1 MSRTGIASGSVFQ
14 GRYEIVS
21 VLRESG
27 FADVYQ
33 GRQLATG
40 QAVAIKVMHPMRG
53 GKPADVARRCARFHQ
68 ETRFCAQLHHP
79 NIVRLIDAGQTDEG
93 TLYTIF
99 EFVPGQNLAEVLA
112 EEVALEPRE
121 ARHLMLQVLDAL
133 GCAHA
138 QSVVHRDLKP
148 SNIMIVSTGA
158 RRNAL
163 VLDFGIGALIAG
175 AMEGVDA
182 KLTPSNEIL
191 CTPAYAAP
199 EQLLGEPVS
208 VRSDLYAWG
217 LVFLE
222 CLTGRPSI
230 EGRSLQ
236 EVLFRQASSE
246 PIPIPRA
253 LLGHPLGALLRRAT
267 RKDVAERVVT
277 ASGLLRELEACDVE
291 GLSREDF
298 AEAARELGPPR
309 GREPVAAGEGPWR
322 YSASET
328 APLDRSP
335 RETRAA
341 PGRTAEASTLPSP
354 ATPTSVERPTPPE
367 AARPDG
373 ASAADLD
380 GERRPLTVVC
390 CAFTASGPSLKN
402 TDVEEIDDLLGE
414 QQDVCA
420 EIARRH
426 RGRFAGA
433 LGDQILLHFGYPSA
447 QEDDARRAARAAL
460 EIAADVRA
468 RSARLQATRG
478 VSLEVRIGLHAG
490 LVIAGQ
496 SHRYTQHL
504 GTTPQIAARLSA
516 LAAPGTVVVSGDAF
530 RLLRSRFMFEQ
541 EMSRDLSCA
550 DRPIATYRMGQE
562 IPPATQ
568 DRSTAGRDTEP
579 LIGRSQEL
587 DLLLQRWS
595 QVQQGIG
602 QSILVTGGPG
612 IGKSRLTWEL
622 ARRLHGEWHS
632 CLECRCTPD
641 RRNSALHPMIELLDR
656 LIDPGRDDAPGRKL
670 ARLEALLSRRG
681 FDLEETVPLLAAL
694 LSIPLDGRYA
704 APPDPPARQKERT
717 LNALVTMLFDMAEER
732 PVLFMVEDLQ
742 WADPTSLEWLGMMIA
757 DFPSARIMALFTA
770 RPEFSPPW
778 STSGMLQIQLGRL
791 DRSHVEHMVARLAG
805 GRSLPEPLLA
815 QVVDRTD
822 GVPLF
827 VEELT
832 RMVLES
838 GALVDKGDHY
848 ALSEPISALAIPTT
862 LRGLLM
868 ARLDRL
874 GRAKETARIAAALGR
889 EFSQE
894 VLSAVSTLDGELVQE
909 DLDRL
914 MAADLIHRKRRLN
927 NPTYQFKHV
936 LIRDAAY
943 ESLSRRSR
951 RQVHARI
958 AGTLEARFPEIVA
971 ARPDL
976 LAYHHAAAEQKRQAI
991 AYAEAAAERALKR
1004 PANADDTEAVV
1015 HVTQALGWLPAIPD
1029 GRERALAELRLNSLL
1044 ILALLDRRGYMPRE
1058 LSASVKRCQELSDE
1072 LGDSPMTAPTLWAM
1086 FMYHHVGSH
1095 RPEARTLAERLLDM
1109 AGQSHDTGQLVSS
1122 MLLLGQCL
1130 WAEGRLAEARQRFDA
1145 VVALYDP
1152 LAHREHAFVFG
1163 LDSKV
1168 CAQYTL
1174 AQVLYL
1180 MGCPAQALAHGQAA
1194 VAWAR
1199 ELDHPGSLGMALLHL
1214 AGVYHYGKEREKV
1227 AAATESLL
1235 QLTEHHQLWFKEL
1248 CWAMRCWAERD
1259 LEQLQRHIET
1269 IRDAGQQLGLP
1280 YWLSLVAELEAE
1292 RGQHRAAVEQLADCL
1307 RLAAESGDA
1316 YYVPELYRLKALSL
1330 RAFGAD
1336 AEQESERCLQQ
1347 SIAVAREQG
1356 ARTIELRSTLA
1367 LCRMLVQQ
1375 ERRDEARPFLRGI
1388 MSWPVECAALPSFAE
1403 ARALLQ
1409 EVTG

>member
-21 VLRESG
+21 ALRESG

-99 EFVPGQNLAEVLA
+99 EFVPGRNLAEVLA
-112 EEVALEPRE
+112 EEIAIEPRE

-148 SNIMIVSTGA
+148 SNIMVVSTGA

-298 AEAARELGPPR
+298 TETARALGAPR
-309 GREPVAAGEGPWR
+309 GRAPAAAGEGPWR
-322 YSASET
+322 DDVGEK
-328 APLDRSP
+328 APLDRRP
-335 RETRAA
+335 RETGAA
-341 PGRTAEASTLPSP
+341 PGGGAEASTLPSP
-354 ATPTSVERPTPPE
+354 ATPTSVERPAAPE
-367 AARPDG
+367 ATRVDG
-373 ASAADLD
+373 ASAGGLD

-402 TDVEEIDDLLGE
+402 IDVEEIDDLLGE

-460 EIAADVRA
+460 EIVADVRA

-478 VSLEVRIGLHAG
+478 LSLEVRIGLHAG

-496 SHRYTQHL
+496 SQGYTQHL
-504 GTTPQIAARLSA
+504 GTTPQLAARLSA
-516 LAAPGTVVVSGDAF
+516 LAAPGTVVVTDDAF

-541 EMSRDLSCA
+541 ETSRDLSHA
-550 DRPIATYRMGQE
+550 DRPIAIYRMGQE

-595 QVQQGIG
+595 QVRQGIG
-602 QSILVTGGPG
+602 QSTLVTGGPG

-622 ARRLHGEWHS
+622 ARRLQGEWHS

-656 LIDPGRDDAPGRKL
+656 LIDPGQDDAPGRRL

-704 APPDPPARQKERT
+704 APLDPPPRQKERT

-757 DFPSARIMALFTA
+757 DVPSARIMALFTA

-805 GRSLPEPLLA
+805 GRSLPEPVLA

-894 VLSAVSTLDGELVQE
+894 VLSAVSTLDGALVQE

-927 NPTYQFKHV
+927 HPTYQFKHV

-943 ESLSRRSR
+943 ESLSKRSR
-951 RQVHARI
+951 RQVHAKI
-958 AGTLEARFPEIVA
+958 ARTLEARFPEIVA

-976 LAYHHAAAEQKRQAI
+976 LAHHHAAAEQKQQAI

-1004 PANADDTEAVV
+1004 PANADDTEAVG
-1015 HVTQALGWLPAIPD
+1015 HVTQALGWLPAIPE

-1086 FMYHHVGSH
+1086 FMYHHMGSH
-1095 RPEARTLAERLLDM
+1095 RREARLLAERLLGM
-1109 AGQSHDTGQLVSS
+1109 ARKSQDTGQLVSS
-1122 MLLLGQCL
+1122 MVLLGTCL
-1130 WAEGRLAEARQRFDA
+1130 FIEGKLADARQRLDGG
-1145 VVALYDP
+1145 VALYNP
-1152 LAHREHAFVFG
+1152 PAHREDAFLYGTDV
-1163 LDSKV
+1163 KV
-1168 CAQYTL
+1168 WGQFTL
-1174 AQVLYL
+1174 AQVLCL
-1180 MGCPAQALAHGQAA
+1180 MGRPAQAFAQGQAA

-1199 ELDHPGSLGMALLHL
+1199 EIDHPNSLGMALLHL
-1214 AGVYHYGKEREKV
+1214 AGVYHYGRQRGEV
-1227 AAATESLL
+1227 AAVTDSLL
-1235 QLTEHHQLWFKEL
+1235 QLLEHHQLWFKPH
-1248 CWAMRCWAERD
+1248 CWAMRCWTQRD
-1259 LEQLQRHIET
+1259 VEQLRRHIET
-1269 IRDAGQQLGLP
+1269 IRDAGQQVGLP
-1280 YWLSLVAELEAE
+1280 YWLSLVAELDAE
-1292 RGQHRAAVEQLADCL
+1292 RGQHEAAVEQLAVCL
-1307 RLAAESGDA
+1307 RLAAESGDV

-1330 RAFGAD
+1330 CGAG
-1336 AEQESERCLQQ
+1336 AEPESERCLQR
-1347 SIAVAREQG
+1347 SIALAREQG
-1356 ARTIELRSTLA
+1356 ARMFELRSTLA
-1367 LCRMLVQQ
+1367 LCRMLVRQD
-1375 ERRDEARPFLRGI
+1375 RRDEARPLLGEI
-1388 MSWPVECAALPSFAE
+1388 GSWPVEYANLPDLTE

-1409 EVTG
+1409 EVTN

>member
-1 MSRTGIASGSVFQ
+1 MSRTGIASGSLFQ

-40 QAVAIKVMHPMRG
+40 QAVAIKVMHPVRG

-112 EEVALEPRE
+112 AEIALEPRE

-138 QSVVHRDLKP
+138 QNVVHRDLKP

-163 VLDFGIGALIAG
+163 VLDFGIGALITG

-246 PIPIPRA
+246 PIAIPRA
-253 LLGHPLGALLRRAT
+253 LLGHPLGTLLRRAT
-267 RKDVAERVVT
+267 RKDVAERVAT

-291 GLSREDF
+291 GLTREDF
-298 AEAARELGPPR
+298 GETARELGPPR
-309 GREPVAAGEGPWR
+309 GRERAAAGEGPWR

-335 RETRAA
+335 RETGAA
-341 PGRTAEASTLPSP
+341 PGGSTGASTLPSP
-354 ATPTSVERPTPPE
+354 ATPASTERPTSPE

-373 ASAADLD
+373 ASAAGLD

-402 TDVEEIDDLLGE
+402 TDVEEIDDLLGD

-460 EIAADVRA
+460 EIVADVRA

-496 SHRYTQHL
+496 SQRYTQHL

-516 LAAPGTVVVSGDAF
+516 LAAPGTVVVSDDAF
-530 RLLRSRFMFEQ
+530 RLLRGRFMFEQ
-541 EMSRDLSCA
+541 ETSRDLSYA
-550 DRPIATYRMGQE
+550 DRPIAIYRMGQE

-568 DRSTAGRDTEP
+568 DWSTAGHDTEP

-595 QVQQGIG
+595 QVGQGIG

-622 ARRLHGEWHS
+622 ARRLQGEWHS

-641 RRNSALHPMIELLDR
+641 RRSSALHPMIELLDR
-656 LIDPGRDDAPGRKL
+656 LIDPGRDDAPERRL

-704 APPDPPARQKERT
+704 APVDPPPRQKERT

-742 WADPTSLEWLGMMIA
+742 WADPTSLEWLGMMIG

-838 GALVDKGDHY
+838 GALVEEGDHY
-848 ALSEPISALAIPTT
+848 ALSAPISALAIPTT

-868 ARLDRL
+868 GRLDRL
-874 GRAKETARIAAALGR
+874 GRAKETARVAAALGR

-943 ESLSRRSR
+943 ESLSKRSR

-958 AGTLEARFPEIVA
+958 ARALEARFPEIVA

-976 LAYHHAAAEQKRQAI
+976 LAHHHAAAEQKQQAI
-991 AYAEAAAERALKR
+991 VYAEAAAERALKR

-1029 GRERALAELRLNSLL
+1029 GRDRALAELRLNSLL
-1044 ILALLDRRGYMPRE
+1044 IRALLDRRGYMPRE
-1058 LSASVKRCQELSDE
+1058 LEASVQRCQELSDE

-1086 FMYHHVGSH
+1086 FMYHHMRSH
-1095 RPEARTLAERLLDM
+1095 RRESRALAERLLGT
-1109 AGQSHDTGQLVSS
+1109 AARSQDTGQLVSS
-1122 MLLLGQCL
+1122 MLLLGQCM
-1130 WAEGRLAEARQRFDA
+1130 WHEGKLAEARRQFDG

-1152 LAHREHAFVFG
+1152 PAHREHAFVYG
-1163 LDSKV
+1163 IDTKV
-1168 CAQYTL
+1168 CARYTL

-1180 MGCPAQALAHGQAA
+1180 MGCPAQAFAHGQAA

-1199 ELDHPGSLGMALLHL
+1199 DLDHPNSLGMALLYL
-1214 AGVYHYGKEREKV
+1214 AGVYHYGQEREK
-1227 AAATESLL
+1227 AAATTESLL
-1235 QLTEHHQLWFKEL
+1235 QLTEHHHLWFKEH
-1248 CWAMRCWAERD
+1248 CWAMRCWAEHD
-1259 LEQLQRHIET
+1259 LDQLRRHIGT
-1269 IRDAGQQLGLP
+1269 VRDAGQQLGLP

-1292 RGQHRAAVEQLADCL
+1292 RGQHEAAVEQLADCL
-1307 RLAAESGDA
+1307 RLAAESGDV

-1336 AEQESERCLQQ
+1336 AEQESEQCLQR

-1356 ARTIELRSTLA
+1356 ALMLELRSTLA
-1367 LCRMLVQQ
+1367 LCRMLVRQD
-1375 ERRDEARPFLRGI
+1375 RRDEARPLLGEI
-1388 MSWPVECAALPSFAE
+1388 SGWAVEDADLPDLAE
-1403 ARALLQ
+1403 ARALFQ
-1409 EVTG
+1409 EVIG

>member
-99 EFVPGQNLAEVLA
+99 ELVPGQNLAEVLA
-112 EEVALEPRE
+112 GEIALEPRE
-121 ARHLMLQVLDAL
+121 ARHLMLQVIDAL

-148 SNIMIVSTGA
+148 SNIMVVSTGA

-175 AMEGVDA
+175 AMEGVEA

-291 GLSREDF
+291 GLTREDF
-298 AEAARELGPPR
+298 TETARELGAPR
-309 GREPVAAGEGPWR
+309 GREPAAAGEGPWR

-328 APLDRSP
+328 APLDRKP
-335 RETRAA
+335 RQTGA
-341 PGRTAEASTLPSP
+341 PPGGAAEASTLPSP

-367 AARPDG
+367 STRADG
-373 ASAADLD
+373 ASAAGLD

-402 TDVEEIDDLLGE
+402 IDVEEIDDLLGE

-460 EIAADVRA
+460 EIVADVGV

-496 SHRYTQHL
+496 SQGYTQHL

-516 LAAPGTVVVSGDAF
+516 LAATGTVVVSDDAF

-541 EMSRDLSCA
+541 EMSRDLSYA
-550 DRPIATYRMGQE
+550 DRPIAIYRMGQE

-587 DLLLQRWS
+587 ELLLQRWS

-622 ARRLHGEWHS
+622 ARRLRGEWHS
-632 CLECRCTPD
+632 CLECRCAPD

-656 LIDPGRDDAPGRKL
+656 LIDPGRDDAPGRRL

-694 LSIPLDGRYA
+694 LSIPLGGRYA
-704 APPDPPARQKERT
+704 APLDPPPRQKERT

-757 DFPSARIMALFTA
+757 EVPSARIMALFTA

-805 GRSLPEPLLA
+805 GRSLPEAVLA

-838 GALVDKGDHY
+838 GALVEEGDHY

-914 MAADLIHRKRRLN
+914 MAADLVHRKRRLN

-976 LAYHHAAAEQKRQAI
+976 LAHHHAAAEQKRQAI

-1015 HVTQALGWLPAIPD
+1015 HATQALGWLPAIPD

-1086 FMYHHVGSH
+1086 FMYHHMRSH
-1095 RPEARTLAERLLDM
+1095 RREARALAERLLAM
-1109 AGQSHDTGQLVSS
+1109 ATRSQDTGQLISS

-1130 WAEGRLAEARQRFDA
+1130 LCEGKLAEARQRLDG

-1152 LAHREHAFVFG
+1152 PVHREHAFTYG
-1163 LDSKV
+1163 IDSKV

-1174 AQVLYL
+1174 ALVLYL
-1180 MGCPAQALAHGQAA
+1180 MGWPAQAFAQGEAA

-1199 ELDHPGSLGMALLHL
+1199 ELDHPNSLGMALLHL
-1214 AGVYHYGKEREKV
+1214 AGVYHYAREREKV
-1227 AAATESLL
+1227 AAVTDSLI
-1235 QLTEHHQLWFKEL
+1235 QLTEQHHLWFTEL
-1248 CWAMRCWAERD
+1248 CWAMYCWARGD
-1259 LEQLQRHIET
+1259 LDQLRRRVET
-1269 IRDAGQQLGLP
+1269 IRDAGQQANFP
-1280 YWLSLVAELEAE
+1280 YWLSLVAELHAE
-1292 RGQHRAAVEQLADCL
+1292 RGQHEAAVEQLAACL
-1307 RLAAESGDA
+1307 RLAVESGDV
-1316 YYVPELYRLKALSL
+1316 YYMSELYRLKALSL
-1330 RAFGAD
+1330 HACGAD
-1336 AEQESERCLQQ
+1336 AEQESERCFRR
-1347 SIAVAREQG
+1347 SIAIAREQG

-1367 LCRMLVQQ
+1367 ICRILVRQG
-1375 ERRDEARPFLRGI
+1375 RRDEARPLLGEI
-1388 MSWPVECAALPSFAE
+1388 GGWPVEYASLPELNE
-1403 ARALLQ
+1403 ARALLR

>member
-1 MSRTGIASGSVFQ
+1 MSRAAIAPGAVFQ
-14 GRYEIVS
+14 ERYQIVS
-21 VLRESG
+21 ALRESG
-27 FADVYQ
+27 FADVYK

-40 QAVAIKVMHPMRG
+40 QMVAIKVMRPSRG

-99 EFVPGQNLAEVLA
+99 EFVPGKNLAEVLA
-112 EEVALEPRE
+112 EETALEPRE
-121 ARHLMLQVLDAL
+121 ARHLMLQILDAL
-133 GCAHA
+133 GCAHG
-138 QSVVHRDLKP
+138 QNVVHRDLKP

-163 VLDFGIGALIAG
+163 VLDFGIGALISG

-199 EQLLGEPVS
+199 EQLLGQPVS

-230 EGRSLQ
+230 AGRSLQ

-246 PIPIPRA
+246 PIPIPAA
-253 LLGHPLGALLRRAT
+253 LLGHPLGTLLRRT
-267 RKDVAERVVT
+267 TLKNVSERAVT
-277 ASGLLRELEACDVE
+277 ASGLLRELEGCDVE

-298 AEAARELGPPR
+298 VTPSRELDADPDQDAPDG
-309 GREPVAAGEGPWR
+309 GGWA

-328 APLDRSP
+328 APLDRPP
-335 RETRAA
+335 RDGRARSSGRAA
-341 PGRTAEASTLPSP
+341 ADTLPSP
-354 ATPTSVERPTPPE
+354 PTPRLEDTPSPLE
-367 AARPDG
+367 GEHAGG
-373 ASAADLD
+373 ASAGCRD
-380 GERRPLTVVC
+380 GERRPLTVIC
-390 CAFTASGPSLKN
+390 CAFATSGPGLKN

-460 EIAADVRA
+460 EIVEDVRA
-468 RSARLQATRG
+468 RGARLLATRG
-478 VSLEVRIGLHAG
+478 LALEVRIGLHTG
-490 LVIAGQ
+490 LVVAGQ
-496 SHRYTQHL
+496 FQRYTQHL
-504 GTTPQIAARLSA
+504 GTTPQLAARLSA
-516 LAAPGTVVVSGDAF
+516 LAAPGTIVVSGDAF
-530 RLLRSRFMFEQ
+530 RLLRSRFTFEPMTSS
-541 EMSRDLSCA
+541 ELSHA
-550 DRPIATYRMGQE
+550 DRPVAIYRMGQE
-562 IPPATQ
+562 IARPPQ
-568 DRSTAGRDTEP
+568 DQDTAGRDTEP

-595 QVQQGIG
+595 QVRQGIG

-622 ARRLHGEWHS
+622 ARRLHGDRHS

-641 RRNSALHPMIELLDR
+641 RRNSALHPLIELLDR
-656 LIDPGRDDAPGRKL
+656 LIDPGRDDAPGRRL

-681 FDLEETVPLLAAL
+681 FDLGETVPLFAAL
-694 LSIPLDGRYA
+694 LSIPLDARYS
-704 APPDPPARQKERT
+704 APQDPPPRQKERT

-732 PVLFMVEDLQ
+732 PVLFMAEDLQ
-742 WADPTSLEWLGMMIA
+742 WADPTSLEWLGMLIA
-757 DFPSARIMALFTA
+757 DVPSARLMVVLTA

-805 GRSLPEPLLA
+805 GRSLPEALLA

-838 GALVDKGDHY
+838 GALVDEGDHY
-848 ALSEPISALAIPTT
+848 TLSEPISALAIPTT

-874 GRAKETARIAAALGR
+874 GRAKETARVAAVLGR
-889 EFSQE
+889 EFSLE
-894 VLSAVSTLDGELVQE
+894 VLNAVSTLDGELVQE

-927 NPTYQFKHV
+927 NPTYLFKHV

-943 ESLSRRSR
+943 ESLSKRSR
-951 RQVHARI
+951 RKLHACVAR
-958 AGTLEARFPEIVA
+958 TLEDRFPEIVA

-976 LAYHHAAAEQKRQAI
+976 LAHHHAAAEQKQQAI
-991 AYAEAAAERALKR
+991 AYAETAAERALKR
-1004 PANADDTEAVV
+1004 PANADDNEAVA
-1015 HVTQALGWLPAIPD
+1015 HVTQALGWLSAIPD
-1029 GRERALAELRLNSLL
+1029 DRERALTELRLNSLL
-1044 ILALLDRRGYMPRE
+1044 IVALLERRGYMPQE
-1058 LSASVKRCQELSDE
+1058 LSAAVQRCEALSDMF
-1072 LGDSPMTAPTLWAM
+1072 GDSPLTAPTLWAM
-1086 FMYHHVGSH
+1086 FWYHHMRSH
-1095 RPEARTLAERLLDM
+1095 RREARALAERLHGM
-1109 AGQSHDTGQLVSS
+1109 AGRSQDTRQLVSS
-1122 MLLLGQCL
+1122 MVLLGNCL
-1130 WAEGRLAEARQRFDA
+1130 FLEGRLAEARPHLARGIE
-1145 VVALYDP
+1145 LYDP
-1152 LAHREHAFVFG
+1152 ADREQVSLYGIDPRANG
-1163 LDSKV
+1163 
-1168 CAQYTL
+1168 QYTL
-1174 AQVLYL
+1174 ALLLYL
-1180 MGCPAQALAHGQAA
+1180 MGCPAQAVAEGEAA
-1194 VAWAR
+1194 VVWAR
-1199 ELDHPGSLGMALLHL
+1199 ELDHPNTLGMALLHL
-1214 AGVYHYGKEREKV
+1214 AGVYHYGRDREKV
-1227 AAATESLL
+1227 AAVTDALI
-1235 QLTEHHQLWFKEL
+1235 QLTERHCLWFKEL
-1248 CWAMRCWAERD
+1248 CWAMHSWAQRD
-1259 LEQLQRHIET
+1259 LEKLRRDVEAIRHT
-1269 IRDAGQQLGLP
+1269 GQKMALP

-1292 RGQHRAAVEQLADCL
+1292 RGQHEAAVE
-1307 RLAAESGDA
+1307 RLAGCLLQAAELGDV

-1330 RAFGAD
+1330 RACGAHG
-1336 AEQESERCLQQ
+1336 EQESERCLHQ
-1347 SIAVAREQG
+1347 SIAIAREQG
-1356 ARTIELRSTLA
+1356 SRMIELRSTVA
-1367 LCRMLVQQ
+1367 LCRILVRQG
-1375 ERRDEARPFLRGI
+1375 RRDEARPLLGET
-1388 MSWPVECAALPSFAE
+1388 SGWPVECADLPEFAE
-1403 ARALLQ
+1403 ARALRHELA
-1409 EVTG
+1409 G